1 MDIIFDL
8 FALRNV
14 NRPYTDKEL
23 DETYKKDFSIQDEGK
38 QSRLKRCV
46 SINDTELL
54 DVHTHV
60 ADDQNEE
67 GGTSSFASDA
77 NASADVASSTVTNDP
92 TTEDVT
98 ASAKTSN

>member
-23 DETYKKDFSIQDEGK
+23 DETYKKDFSIQDKEK

-46 SINDTELL
+46 SINDTERH
-54 DVHTHV
+54 DINTHI

-67 GGTSSFASDA
+67 GGTSLLESNADA
-77 NASADVASSTVTNDP
+77 DALSTVTNST
-92 TTEDVT
+92 TTEDCTTDT
-98 ASAKTSN
+98 ASAKTSD